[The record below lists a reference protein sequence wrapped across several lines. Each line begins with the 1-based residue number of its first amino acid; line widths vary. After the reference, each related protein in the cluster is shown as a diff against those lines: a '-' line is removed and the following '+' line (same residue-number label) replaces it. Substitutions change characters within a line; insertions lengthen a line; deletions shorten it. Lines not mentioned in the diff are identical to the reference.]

1 MHATAHHVCTRRLQT
16 RTWGGTA
23 AVQSS
28 NSTQLV
34 RKELCL
40 SRERFSESCYFI
52 SGSTEAYEEEEEIP
66 GCWRDVLKLLIRG
79 SPLTHS
85 EFEHS
90 DQVCIICS
98 LR

>member
-1 MHATAHHVCTRRLQT
+1 MLQLTMYQDWQEPANAHV
-16 RTWGGTA
+16 GGTA

-40 SRERFSESCYFI
+40 SRERLSESCYFI
-52 SGSTEAYEEEEEIP
+52 SGSMEIDEEEEEIP
-66 GCWRDVLKLLIRG
+66 GCWRA
-79 SPLTHS
+79 SPLTHP

-90 DQVCIICS
+90 DQVC
-98 LR
+98 